1 MKIYLIAAA
10 ILLGSTSCKKNRK
23 DHGKFDKKISPVIN
37 TELQD
42 AGVARSIKMKVT
54 FIVFNGCGQFDSFSD
69 STEAD
74 TLVMKV
80 VARYPQDALCTDNL
94 PALTTTFTKTY
105 PAAGTYYIKWVGP
118 AQGGYEGQ
126 VHRDTIT
133 VR

>member
-1 MKIYLIAAA
+1 MKLYLIAAA
-10 ILLGSTSCKKNRK
+10 ALLAFTSCKKNRK
-23 DHGKFDKKISPVIN
+23 DHGKFDKKISPVVD

-54 FIVFNGCGQFDSFSD
+54 FIVFNGCGQFDSFSS

-74 TLVMKV
+74 TLVMQV
-80 VARYPQDALCTDNL
+80 VARYPQDALCTDDL
-94 PALTTTFTKTY
+94 PRRTTTFTKTY

-118 AQGGYEGQ
+118 VHGGTETQ
-126 VHRDTIT
+126 VHRDTII